1 VSDTEKAVE
10 WRVNLLS
17 ELFRGVAQP
26 PPDINRYPPGYV
38 PLFAFVEQHIVTFCD
53 EYGDKSD
60 QEFEEVYSNLR
71 RRPDGRSLGQL
82 HDFAWQVC
90 AVMLGTRVVSRA
102 EFEGVIGALAT
113 SASKW
118 ATGQVSRN
126 YMAYLRAHMPAY

>member
-1 VSDTEKAVE
+1 MAGQLPERT
-10 WRVNLLS
+10 LS
-17 ELFRGVAQP
+17 RGCPAASKHQP
-26 PPDINRYPPGYV
+26 LSPGICAA
-38 PLFAFVEQHIVTFCD
+38 LRFERHILTFCD

-60 QEFEEVYSNLR
+60 QEFEEAYSNLR
-71 RRPDGRSLGQL
+71 RRPDGRSLGPL
-82 HDFAWQVC
+82 HDFAWQVS

-126 YMAYLRAHMPAY
+126 YMAYLRNNMAAL